1 MSQVRVS
8 GNASGTGVL
17 TVTSPNTN
25 SNYTLTLPDNTG
37 TLLSTGSTFAGTGP
51 AFRAYKSAAAQTV
64 SNAVTTKVVLDAE
77 VFDTASC
84 FNNTASTVGGIPAYA
99 FLPNVAGYYQFNAN
113 AYSTAS
119 SGLTYNFIQIYKN
132 GAANQNCAAI
142 YPPYSSTSQIG
153 SLSALI
159 YLNGT
164 TDYVEFYVQVAGS
177 GALAV
182 NEASSYT
189 YFNGF
194 LARAA

>member
-1 MSQVRVS
+1 MGVKLAA
-8 GNASGTGVL
+8 ASGGSVELVPT
-17 TVTSPNTN
+17 NTA
-25 SNYTLTLPDNTG
+25 SNYTITLPA
-37 TLLSTGSTFAGTGP
+37 STSTVLTTTTSGIAISGP

-119 SGLTYNFIQIYKN
+119 SVLTYNFIQIYKN